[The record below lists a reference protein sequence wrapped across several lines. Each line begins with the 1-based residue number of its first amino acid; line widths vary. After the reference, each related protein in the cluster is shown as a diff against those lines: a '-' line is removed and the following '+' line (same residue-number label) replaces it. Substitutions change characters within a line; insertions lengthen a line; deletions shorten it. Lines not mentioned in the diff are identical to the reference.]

1 MSAPSDRRLV
11 MKYIASVASQGRS
24 GVVDGWEREQIRSA
38 NDGLR
43 STLNSMQGDFE
54 REIGELEEIQ
64 GKLAALRVRATTPN
78 DLARVT
84 VDGSGIVTDITIA
97 EDAFR
102 RSTPRQLT
110 EDLNAA
116 IRGGV
121 EAAARARAKILEP
134 VQSVIDGMAD
144 LDEVMPG
151 MPSMRELRRQFSE
164 FPQPEQ

>member
-1 MSAPSDRRLV
+1 MD
-11 MKYIASVASQGRS
+11 K
-24 GVVDGWEREQIRSA
+24 WEREQIRAA

-43 STLNSMQGDFE
+43 STLDSIQSDFD
-54 REIGELEEIQ
+54 REIGELAELQ
-64 GKLAALRVRATTPN
+64 HKLAALKVRATTPS

-84 VDGSGIVTDITIA
+84 INGSGMVTEIDIVD
-97 EDAFR
+97 DAYR

-110 EDLNAA
+110 EELNAA
-116 IRGGV
+116 IRAGV
-121 EAAARARAKILEP
+121 DAVTQARAKLLEP
-134 VQSVIDGMAD
+134 VRSVIDGMAD

>member
-1 MSAPSDRRLV
+1 MN
-11 MKYIASVASQGRS
+11 Q
-24 GVVDGWEREQIRSA
+24 WEREQIRSA

-43 STLNSMQGDFE
+43 STLNSMQNDFE
-54 REIGELEEIQ
+54 REVGELGELQ
-64 GKLAALRVRATTPN
+64 HKLAALKVRATTPSN
-78 DLARVT
+78 LARVT
-84 VDGSGIVTDITIA
+84 VNGSGMVTEIEIA
-97 EDAFR
+97 DDAYR

-110 EDLNAA
+110 EELNAA

-121 EAAARARAKILEP
+121 EAVTHARAKLLEP
-134 VQSVIDGMAD
+134 IQSVIDGMAN

>member
-1 MSAPSDRRLV
+1 M
-11 MKYIASVASQGRS
+11 
-24 GVVDGWEREQIRSA
+24 DGWEREQIRSA

>member
-1 MSAPSDRRLV
+1 MD
-11 MKYIASVASQGRS
+11 K
-24 GVVDGWEREQIRSA
+24 WEREQIRAA

-43 STLNSMQGDFE
+43 STLDSIQSDFD
-54 REIGELEEIQ
+54 REIGELAELQ
-64 GKLAALRVRATTPN
+64 HKLAALKVRATTPS

-84 VDGSGIVTDITIA
+84 INGSGMVTEIEIVD
-97 EDAFR
+97 DAYR

-110 EDLNAA
+110 EELNAA
-116 IRGGV
+116 IRAGV
-121 EAAARARAKILEP
+121 DAVTQARAKLLEP
-134 VQSVIDGMAD
+134 VRSVIDGMAD

>member
-1 MSAPSDRRLV
+1 MD
-11 MKYIASVASQGRS
+11 K
-24 GVVDGWEREQIRSA
+24 WEREQIRAA

-43 STLNSMQGDFE
+43 STLDSIQSDFD
-54 REIGELEEIQ
+54 REIGELAELQ
-64 GKLAALRVRATTPN
+64 HKLAALKVRATTPS

-84 VDGSGIVTDITIA
+84 INGSGMVTEIEIVD
-97 EDAFR
+97 DAYR

-110 EDLNAA
+110 EELNAA
-116 IRGGV
+116 IRAGV
-121 EAAARARAKILEP
+121 EAVTQARAKLLEP